1 MFSMMSVFVLGDKRV
16 VVDEGFNCFD
26 KFDDD
31 TYFIS
36 EIYFDESVLNEI

>member
-16 VVDEGFNCFD
+16 VVDESLIFFD

-31 TYFIS
+31 TCFIS
-36 EIYFDESVLNEI
+36 EIYFDESILNEI